1 MRSAAVTL
9 LAAATAASAQT
20 SISFFYPSEMPS
32 NEDFENIALSIVEV
46 PDADH
51 TVVAFSCLS
60 STTSASSP
68 SSTSSSFDDDDSD
81 SYYYDDACVF
91 VGGALTAT
99 VGPDSFAY
107 TTVVSYNNYDLTVK
121 MGCTSA
127 DEVGLCTYQSDGADA
142 WSDYCSYSTDIDY
155 YDDDAITSCVSAHA
169 SSTLPASTTALQPS
183 EMTTI
188 SMTVT
193 AGADKLS
200 AGAAATG
207 TAARATSTTS
217 HTSKFTVTSVP
228 GFGATTTIGGP
239 SSSGSAATAS
249 ATPAQQSDN
258 AAGKLRAA
266 GAVGVVGGVVAILA
280 L

>member
-142 WSDYCSYSTDIDY
+142 WSDYCSYSTDIVSLLSRHVTPHPPLVVFSVSLSLLPS
-155 YDDDAITSCVSAHA
+155 AVSLTS
-169 SSTLPASTTALQPS
+169 SSPF
-183 EMTTI
+183 I
-188 SMTVT
+188 
-193 AGADKLS
+193 
-200 AGAAATG
+200 
-207 TAARATSTTS
+207 R
-217 HTSKFTVTSVP
+217 
-228 GFGATTTIGGP
+228 TTTTTTP
-239 SSSGSAATAS
+239 SPAAS
-249 ATPAQQSDN
+249 APTPPAPSRRRRRRCN
-258 AAGKLRAA
+258 RRR
-266 GAVGVVGGVVAILA
+266 
-280 L
+280 

>member
-60 STTSASSP
+60 STTSASWP
-68 SSTSSSFDDDDSD
+68 SSTSSSFDDDDDSD

-107 TTVVSYNNYDLTVK
+107 TTVVSYNSYDLTVK

-127 DEVGLCTYQSDGADA
+127 DEVGLCTYQSEGADA
-142 WSDYCSYSTDIDY
+142 WSDYCSYSTDIVSPLSRLVTHHLLPLSSLLSLLLSLLPSDLSL
-155 YDDDAITSCVSAHA
+155 TS
-169 SSTLPASTTALQPS
+169 SSPF
-183 EMTTI
+183 I
-188 SMTVT
+188 
-193 AGADKLS
+193 
-200 AGAAATG
+200 
-207 TAARATSTTS
+207 R
-217 HTSKFTVTSVP
+217 
-228 GFGATTTIGGP
+228 TTTTTTP
-239 SSSGSAATAS
+239 SPAAS
-249 ATPAQQSDN
+249 APTPPARSQRPRRRCSR
-258 AAGKLRAA
+258 LR
-266 GAVGVVGGVVAILA
+266 
-280 L
+280 

>member
-60 STTSASSP
+60 STTSASWP
-68 SSTSSSFDDDDSD
+68 SSTSSSFDDEDDDSD

-107 TTVVSYNNYDLTVK
+107 TTVVSYNSYDLTVK

-127 DEVGLCTYQSDGADA
+127 DEVGLCTYQSEGADA
-142 WSDYCSYSTDIDY
+142 WSDYCSYSTDIVSPLSRLVTHHLPPPLVVFFLSPSLFFPQNLSL
-155 YDDDAITSCVSAHA
+155 TS
-169 SSTLPASTTALQPS
+169 SSPF
-183 EMTTI
+183 I
-188 SMTVT
+188 
-193 AGADKLS
+193 
-200 AGAAATG
+200 
-207 TAARATSTTS
+207 R
-217 HTSKFTVTSVP
+217 
-228 GFGATTTIGGP
+228 TTTTTTP
-239 SSSGSAATAS
+239 SPAAS
-249 ATPAQQSDN
+249 APTPPARS
-258 AAGKLRAA
+258 RRRRRRCSRRR
-266 GAVGVVGGVVAILA
+266 
-280 L
+280 

>member
-20 SISFFYPSEMPS
+20 SISFFYPSEMPTS
-32 NEDFENIALSIVEV
+32 EDFENIALSIVEV
-46 PDADH
+46 QDADH
-51 TVVAFSCLS
+51 TVVAFSCVDS

-68 SSTSSSFDDDDSD
+68 ESTSSSFDDDDSD
-81 SYYYDDACVF
+81 SYYYGDSCVF
-91 VGGALTAT
+91 VAGAMTAT
-99 VGPDSFAY
+99 VGPDSFGY
-107 TTVVSYNNYDLTVK
+107 TYDSYDYTVT

-127 DEVGLCTYQSDGADA
+127 NEAGFCTYQSAGEGA
-142 WSDYCSYSTDIDY
+142 WSDYCAYSTDIDY
-155 YDDDAITSCVSAHA
+155 DDDDAITSCISALA
-169 SSTLPASTTALQPS
+169 SSTLPAFTTALQPS

-188 SMTVT
+188 AMPVT

-200 AGAAATG
+200 AGATATG
-207 TAARATSTTS
+207 TSARATSTTS
-217 HTSKFTVTSVP
+217 HTSKFTVTSDP

-239 SSSGSAATAS
+239 SSGSASATAS
-249 ATPAQQSDN
+249 DATPAQQTDN

-266 GAVGVVGGVVAILA
+266 GAVGVVGGVVAMLA